1 MIRMKIPSLT
11 IALFLAATVSQT
23 QAGQV
28 NNDVLEIEMAVTQA
42 LENNPG
48 LASMVARARALAAI
62 PPQAGSLPD
71 PRLSLNMMNIPLDTF
86 DLKQEGMTQIQV
98 GFSQILPFPG
108 KLSLRESAAKYES
121 AAAQWDVAEM
131 RLKLVRDIK
140 TVWWNLF
147 FIEWVIDIVERNDKL
162 LHQFVAVAQTKY
174 KVGKGLQQDVLLA
187 QLELSKLRDRSI
199 TLQGMRRSQMARLNT
214 LLDYPSNKDIKLPS
228 KVSESLKEINNE
240 AALLVLAEKNRP
252 ILSARRNKIDAARA
266 RLKFAQ
272 KSYSPDFM
280 LGANYGYR
288 GGQNMDGTTRADFLS
303 IKISM
308 NLPLYAGSR
317 QDKTVDQRSR
327 QVVQTRY
334 QLDDAQGMV
343 SAQVSKALANYQQY
357 RDKSQLFKQGIIPQ
371 AGQTV
376 ASMLAA
382 YQVNKVDFLNL
393 IRAQITLFNYETGYW
408 KSFSQAKQALA
419 ELATA
424 IGRRDID
431 INESGNIQMNEIE
444 VN

>member
-1 MIRMKIPSLT
+1 MKIPSLT

-131 RLKLVRDIK
+131 RLKLVRDVK

-147 FIEWVIDIVERNDKL
+147 FIDRAIDIVERNDKL

-214 LLDYPSNKDIKLPS
+214 LLDYPSNKDLKLPS
-228 KVSESLKEINNE
+228 KVNESLKEINNE

-419 ELATA
+419 GLATA

>member
-1 MIRMKIPSLT
+1 MKIPSLT

-131 RLKLVRDIK
+131 RLKLVRDVK

-147 FIEWVIDIVERNDKL
+147 FIDRAIDIVERNDKL

-419 ELATA
+419 GLATA

>member
-131 RLKLVRDIK
+131 RLKLVRDVK

-147 FIEWVIDIVERNDKL
+147 FIDRAIDIVERNDKL

-214 LLDYPSNKDIKLPS
+214 LLDYPSNKDLKLPS
-228 KVSESLKEINNE
+228 KVNESLKEINNE

>member
-131 RLKLVRDIK
+131 RLKLVRDVK

-147 FIEWVIDIVERNDKL
+147 FIDRAIDIVERNDKL

>member
-131 RLKLVRDIK
+131 RLKLVRDVK

-147 FIEWVIDIVERNDKL
+147 FIDRAIDIVERNDKL

-214 LLDYPSNKDIKLPS
+214 LLDYPSNKDLKLPS
-228 KVSESLKEINNE
+228 KVNESLKEINNE

-419 ELATA
+419 GLATA